1 MSDLAAGLCGSIGIA
16 PSSSLDPTRKCP
28 SLFEPVHGA
37 AFDIMGKNLANPVA
51 AMLSAIEMLKWLGEQ
66 EAAFMLERAVRK
78 SLKEGQTTG
87 DLGGKLS
94 TSEVAEQICSYIEQ
108 E

>member
-1 MSDLAAGLCGSIGIA
+1 
-16 PSSSLDPTRKCP
+16 
-28 SLFEPVHGA
+28 
-37 AFDIMGKNLANPVA
+37 
-51 AMLSAIEMLKWLGEQ
+51 
-66 EAAFMLERAVRK
+66 MLERAVRK